1 MRGWTQ
7 LLLPNHWNRR
17 RNRLVSRCEFGSARS
32 HRLDESRR
40 WVKNIVLVDPDHTR
54 VALREKQMLKT
65 TLTAVAL
72 SAALV
77 MDIDTD
83 LRLEGAGMV
92 LAQAEIRIPSDSQL
106 ERLERRGIA
115 TPPLDVSGSPVPKGP
130 EESQIDQMDRQD
142 KAIDDSISGCEVL
155 GPIALII
162 GLWPRW
168 TALVLVVLTVVTT
181 WATYRFG
188 VFTAIFRQPQP
199 VQLMKSLAV
208 IAGLLFYFTSG
219 PGGWSR
225 TSLRRG

>member
-1 MRGWTQ
+1 M
-7 LLLPNHWNRR
+7 
-17 RNRLVSRCEFGSARS
+17 
-32 HRLDESRR
+32 
-40 WVKNIVLVDPDHTR
+40 VKNIVLVDPDHTR
-54 VALREKQMLKT
+54 VALREKQMFTT

-72 SAALV
+72 SAAL
-77 MDIDTD
+77 
-83 LRLEGAGMV
+83 AGMV

-115 TPPLDVSGSPVPKGP
+115 TPPLDVSGSPVPKGS

-199 VQLMKSLAV
+199 VQLLKSLYQRP
-208 IAGLLFYFTSG
+208 L
-219 PGGWSR
+219 
-225 TSLRRG
+225 

>member
-54 VALREKQMLKT
+54 VALREKQMLRT

-106 ERLERRGIA
+106 ERLERRGLTIVMPVRPCSA
-115 TPPLDVSGSPVPKGP
+115 HSRAKRSASAAVCAWTRTNAPSSP
-130 EESQIDQMDRQD
+130 
-142 KAIDDSISGCEVL
+142 A
-155 GPIALII
+155 
-162 GLWPRW
+162 LWPVISN
-168 TALVLVVLTVVTT
+168 A
-181 WATYRFG
+181 
-188 VFTAIFRQPQP
+188 
-199 VQLMKSLAV
+199 MAV
-208 IAGLLFYFTSG
+208 
-219 PGGWSR
+219 
-225 TSLRRG
+225 